1 MPEQQE
7 YQPIVDTLKDNV
19 IPLDDKGLIRWMEQS
34 FTRKAFYFH
43 NHNVCSVESEGSQDT
58 HTIGHL
64 LKTCKF
70 SDKIFVVSTPSFL
83 FEDKTLCITDMSYD
97 SILELISKLNN
108 FLEEGYSLFL
118 YQNKVG
124 PTGKNYIRFAKFK
137 K

>member
-1 MPEQQE
+1 MKEQK
-7 YQPIVDTLKDNV
+7 YIPPVDISESVV
-19 IPLDDKGLIRWMEQS
+19 IPLDDNGFVRWMVQS

-43 NHNVCSVESEGSQDT
+43 NSCILECEGSQDA

-64 LKTCKF
+64 LKTSKF
-70 SDKIFVVSTPSFL
+70 PNKIFVVNTPSFL
-83 FEDKTLCITDMSYD
+83 FEDKTLYITDMSYD
-97 SILELISKLNN
+97 SILELISELNN

-124 PTGKNYIRFAKFK
+124 STGKNYIRFAKFK

>member
-1 MPEQQE
+1 MLEEQKCR
-7 YQPIVDTLKDNV
+7 PIIDTLKDNV
-19 IPLDDKGLIRWMEQS
+19 IPLDDNGFVRWMVQS

-43 NHNVCSVESEGSQDT
+43 NSCTLECEGSQDA

-64 LKTCKF
+64 LKTSKF
-70 SDKIFVVSTPSFL
+70 PNKIFVVNAPSFL
-83 FEDKTLCITDMSYD
+83 FEDETFYITNMSYD

-118 YQNKVG
+118 YQNKVS
-124 PTGKNYIRFAKFK
+124 PTGKNYINFAKFK